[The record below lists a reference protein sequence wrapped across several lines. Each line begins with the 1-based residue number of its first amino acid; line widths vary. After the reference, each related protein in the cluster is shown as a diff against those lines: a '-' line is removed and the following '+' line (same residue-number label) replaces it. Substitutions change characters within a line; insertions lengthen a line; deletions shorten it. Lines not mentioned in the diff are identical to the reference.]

1 MKTQRTK
8 VIDKLERLFYKEN
21 LYQFRLV
28 KLPNIIGKLI
38 RMMLAVL
45 ITLNTAKIKQNYLT
59 FLVKNFNLIEITDN
73 LSMLKILLISSKR
86 PLLSEMINLFEK
98 MLKTANILLRLKK
111 KGDFKLF
118 NRSLLYLKQI
128 LVKINILFLSVQRRI
143 FRL

>member
-8 VIDKLERLFYKEN
+8 VIEKLERLYYKEN

-28 KLPNIIGKLI
+28 KLRNIIGKLI

-86 PLLSEMINLFEK
+86 HQLSGMINLFAK
-98 MLKTANILLRLKK
+98 MLKKANILSRLKK

-118 NRSLLYLKQI
+118 YHSLLLLKQI
-128 LVKINILFLSVQRRI
+128 LVKINILFLLVQRRMY
-143 FRL
+143 RL

>member
-1 MKTQRTK
+1 MKTQKTK

-118 NRSLLYLKQI
+118 NRSLLLLKQI

>member
-118 NRSLLYLKQI
+118 NRSLLLLKQI